1 MGCSF
6 GCTYRLVDADSYV
19 LCKILTFQGER
30 VFAEKCDI
38 ARKAKTFVD
47 DILTFE
53 DLMWYIFLGLGVY
66 MSVNIQLFYV

>member
-6 GCTYRLVDADSYV
+6 GCTYRLVVADSYV

-38 ARKAKTFVD
+38 ARKAKTSLWT
-47 DILTFE
+47 I
-53 DLMWYIFLGLGVY
+53 Y
-66 MSVNIQLFYV
+66 